1 MRAVL
6 GYIKLGGS
14 SGKHLSPPVAPP
26 NTNTDN
32 LITTSNLLE
41 KYPSDWEL
49 GVVCGERKM
58 ERQKETST

>member
-26 NTNTDN
+26 N
-32 LITTSNLLE
+32 LMTTSNLLE

-49 GVVCGERKM
+49 GMVCGERK
-58 ERQKETST
+58 RGDRKR

>member
-26 NTNTDN
+26 N
-32 LITTSNLLE
+32 LMTTFNLLE

-49 GVVCGERKM
+49 GMVCGERK
-58 ERQKETST
+58 RGDRKR